1 MSKESTQDRDA
12 LARRV
17 EASLKK
23 AEGIISGLRKANTR
37 LLVAGMASSAA
48 ATLVAGIT
56 AAQGPVVGTGIEGW
70 RVACI
75 VAAVLAAASTVST
88 GLNQQL
94 KISDR
99 LAKGTQCVGRLKS
112 LDIVITTG
120 SRGWEEI
127 VKEYE
132 EIAKTYPEL
141 IS

>member
-1 MSKESTQDRDA
+1 MSKESTPDRNA

-17 EASLKK
+17 EASLQK
-23 AEGIISGLRKANTR
+23 AEGIVSGLKKANTR

-48 ATLVAGIT
+48 ATLVSGIT
-56 AAQGPVVGTGIEGW
+56 AAQGPVVGAGIGGW
-70 RVACI
+70 RIACI
-75 VAAVLAAASTVST
+75 VAAVFAFASTVST
-88 GLNQQL
+88 GLSQQL

-99 LAKGTQCVGRLKS
+99 LSQGAQCVGKLKS
-112 LDIVITTG
+112 LDIVITTR

>member
-1 MSKESTQDRDA
+1 MSKESTPDHDA

-17 EASLKK
+17 EASLQK
-23 AEGIISGLRKANTR
+23 AEGIVSGLRKANTR
-37 LLVAGMASSAA
+37 LLVTGMASSAA

-56 AAQGPVVGTGIEGW
+56 AAQGPAVGTGVEGW

-75 VAAVLAAASTVST
+75 VAAVFAAASTVST

-112 LDIVITTG
+112 LDIVITIG

-127 VKEYE
+127 IKEYK
-132 EIAKTYPEL
+132 EIAKTYPEF
-141 IS
+141 IN